1 MLFGRHINK
10 FYLRYWYLFLL
21 GIIALIVVDYAQ
33 LELPEI
39 YGKIINS
46 LKNDGRIETKDIISY
61 MIRFGVIAL
70 IIFVGRFTWRNC
82 IFGVGVRIESDL
94 REDMFKHSEKL
105 SQAFYKEHKTGALM
119 AYYTN
124 DLQMIRECFGSG
136 TIFFIDALFLGIFT
150 YIKMIRLNTT
160 LSLYALI
167 PMVLIC
173 ITSLFI
179 GRIMERKF
187 LVRQRAYELLSDYTQ
202 ENFSGISVIKAFVK
216 ETLEIKEFARINKN
230 NEQVNISFARY
241 STILNVL
248 LNFILYLII
257 IILLGGGA
265 YYVINDG
272 TSFDVGELAEFIS
285 YFGTITWPLMAISQL
300 INMIAQGRASLK
312 RVSSLLNQPIE
323 IKDENPLDVKQING
337 SIEFKNLSFKY
348 PDGGDNVL
356 ENISFKIDEGQMVGI
371 VGKTGCG
378 KTTIVDLLLRI
389 YNVKRDEIY
398 IDEHDILDLPFKAVR
413 ESIGYVPQDNFL
425 FSDTIRN
432 NIGFAFKEVDE
443 ENIIKAASLADVH
456 DNILGFD
463 KQYATILGERGVTL
477 SGGQKQRVS
486 IARALIKNPPILIL
500 DDSVSAVDT
509 KTEESIL
516 TNLKSLRKGKTTIV
530 IAHRIST
537 VKDLDKIIVMDNG
550 HIVGIGTHDELM
562 ASSSEYQEMVH
573 LQTLEK
579 EVEGE

>member
-173 ITSLFI
+173 IISLFI

-398 IDEHDILDLPFKAVR
+398 IDGHDILDLPFKAVR